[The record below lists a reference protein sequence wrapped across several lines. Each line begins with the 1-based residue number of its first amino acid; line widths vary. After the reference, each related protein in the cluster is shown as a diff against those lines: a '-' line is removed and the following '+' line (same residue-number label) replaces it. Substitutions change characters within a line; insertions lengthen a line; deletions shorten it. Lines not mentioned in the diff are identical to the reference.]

1 MTGGTETEPR
11 PVDKALILHNEI
23 LDSQE
28 DTNSEPF
35 QDKVKKGI
43 LMLEDATR
51 LVSVL
56 DIFSRNENYAELPTE
71 HLQFFML
78 LFTFLTTSDLMSY
91 LHLRNHLRV
100 RTFGWLFL
108 HCRIR
113 KELPILV

>member
-1 MTGGTETEPR
+1 MDQEEESLSGLF
-11 PVDKALILHNEI
+11 DKALVLHNDI

-56 DIFSRNENYAELPTE
+56 DIFSRNENFTELPTE
-71 HLQFFML
+71 HLKFFL
-78 LFTFLTTSDLMSY
+78 LPVLLGNLD
-91 LHLRNHLRV
+91 V
-100 RTFGWLFL
+100 
-108 HCRIR
+108 
-113 KELPILV
+113 